1 MQLNLEQK
9 KLIRS
14 SAMGHSIIRG
24 VAGSGKTTVA
34 VHRISFL
41 LDNYCY
47 GASDKIL
54 MVTYN
59 KSLTNY
65 IEYIYGQIDKD
76 DQYGL
81 FDKTELQKN
90 VKITNIDKL
99 LYSYFRAF
107 CQEKGKL
114 LQIVQ
119 GQKEIEIWQKSL
131 SNVKKTFGDVKIL
144 DAKYLGFLKNE
155 IAWIK
160 ACNYVEYEVI
170 SRLTGLEEWEAKEA
184 MRDHRNYRK
193 TAGSDRRF
201 MN

>member
-1 MQLNLEQK
+1 
-9 KLIRS
+9 
-14 SAMGHSIIRG
+14 MGHSIIRG

-47 GASDKIL
+47 GASDKYWWSPII
-54 MVTYN
+54 
-59 KSLTNY
+59 KSDKY

-107 CQEKGKL
+107 CQEKGSCFKL
-114 LQIVQ
+114 
-119 GQKEIEIWQKSL
+119 SRD
-131 SNVKKTFGDVKIL
+131 KKKL
-144 DAKYLGFLKNE
+144 KYG
-155 IAWIK
+155 
-160 ACNYVEYEVI
+160 
-170 SRLTGLEEWEAKEA
+170 
-184 MRDHRNYRK
+184 RK
-193 TAGSDRRF
+193 VSV
-201 MN
+201 M

>member
-14 SAMGHSIIRG
+14 STMGQSIIRG

-41 LDNYCY
+41 LNNYCY
-47 GASDKIL
+47 DVNDKIL

-65 IEYIYGQIDKD
+65 IEYIYSQIDEE

-81 FDKTELQKN
+81 FDKLDIQKN

-99 LYSYFRAF
+99 LFSYFKAF
-107 CQEKGKL
+107 CKENQKQ
-114 LQIVQ
+114 LQLISK
-119 GQKEIEIWQKSL
+119 QKENEIWQRSL
-131 SNVKKTFGDVKIL
+131 NSVKKTFGDIKIL
-144 DAKYLGFLKNE
+144 DSKYLGFLKNE
-155 IAWIK
+155 IAWMK
-160 ACNYVEYEVI
+160 ACNYVEYESYQSADRI
-170 SRLTGLEEWEAKEA
+170 GRTGSKGNKDLK
-184 MRDHRNYRK
+184 NCKK
-193 TAGSDRRF
+193 TVESGRQF

>member
-107 CQEKGKL
+107 LSGKRGSCL
-114 LQIVQ
+114 NLPKDK
-119 GQKEIEIWQKSL
+119 KE
-131 SNVKKTFGDVKIL
+131 N
-144 DAKYLGFLKNE
+144 
-155 IAWIK
+155 
-160 ACNYVEYEVI
+160 
-170 SRLTGLEEWEAKEA
+170 
-184 MRDHRNYRK
+184 
-193 TAGSDRRF
+193 
-201 MN
+201 

>member
-41 LDNYCY
+41 LDKYCY

-65 IEYIYGQIDKD
+65 IMVRLIKM
-76 DQYGL
+76 
-81 FDKTELQKN
+81 
-90 VKITNIDKL
+90 TNMDCL
-99 LYSYFRAF
+99 
-107 CQEKGKL
+107 
-114 LQIVQ
+114 
-119 GQKEIEIWQKSL
+119 
-131 SNVKKTFGDVKIL
+131 
-144 DAKYLGFLKNE
+144 
-155 IAWIK
+155 IK
-160 ACNYVEYEVI
+160 Q
-170 SRLTGLEEWEAKEA
+170 
-184 MRDHRNYRK
+184 NYRK
-193 TAGSDRRF
+193 T
-201 MN
+201 

>member
-99 LYSYFRAF
+99 LYSYFLILEHFVRK
-107 CQEKGKL
+107 KGSCFKL
-114 LQIVQ
+114 S
-119 GQKEIEIWQKSL
+119 KD
-131 SNVKKTFGDVKIL
+131 KKKL
-144 DAKYLGFLKNE
+144 KYG
-155 IAWIK
+155 
-160 ACNYVEYEVI
+160 
-170 SRLTGLEEWEAKEA
+170 
-184 MRDHRNYRK
+184 RK
-193 TAGSDRRF
+193 VSV
-201 MN
+201 M

>member
-1 MQLNLEQK
+1 
-9 KLIRS
+9 
-14 SAMGHSIIRG
+14 
-24 VAGSGKTTVA
+24 
-34 VHRISFL
+34 
-41 LDNYCY
+41 
-47 GASDKIL
+47 
-54 MVTYN
+54 MV
-59 KSLTNY
+59 K
-65 IEYIYGQIDKD
+65 IDKD

>member
-119 GQKEIEIWQKSL
+119 GQKEIEIWQRSL
-131 SNVKKTFGDVKIL
+131 SSVKRHSGMSKFWMQSI
-144 DAKYLGFLKNE
+144 
-155 IAWIK
+155 
-160 ACNYVEYEVI
+160 
-170 SRLTGLEEWEAKEA
+170 
-184 MRDHRNYRK
+184 
-193 TAGSDRRF
+193 
-201 MN
+201 